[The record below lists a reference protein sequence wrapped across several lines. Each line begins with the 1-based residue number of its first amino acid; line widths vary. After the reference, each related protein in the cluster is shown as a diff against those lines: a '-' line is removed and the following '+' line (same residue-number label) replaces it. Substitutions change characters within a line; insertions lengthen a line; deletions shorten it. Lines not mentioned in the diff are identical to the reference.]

1 MEMCRK
7 TLLEKYFFMFV
18 FLIFFI
24 SIPKILYGYF
34 YDIIYLETSGY
45 YSLLR
50 GFSIVF
56 IAGNFYVT
64 SLSPNSLHP
73 YGYSKYVKMGQFLVA
88 LGIGIIS
95 LLLISHALIGKY
107 SYQKVPFIDMSG
119 YIIVL
124 LSVTFYLLLIH
135 SMKKVQFPLQE
146 EKKYNHSN
154 NMKKEV
160 ALTIIT
166 LIGLVG
172 IEYGYFFLDIVLSI
186 FFFSFLVKETL
197 SVIWESS
204 SFLSDTSSLDEKQIC
219 NLVNSIDGASECH
232 NVRAHGTDSDLYVD
246 LHVCMDPKI
255 KIIQTKPIVEQIESS
270 LKASYSSVRDVTVHI
285 EPIKKK
291 GDFI

>member
-1 MEMCRK
+1 MYRK
-7 TLLEKYFFMFV
+7 TLLEKYFFIFV

-56 IAGNFYVT
+56 IAGSFYVT

-73 YGYSKYVKMGQFLVA
+73 YGYSKYAKMGQFLVA

-95 LLLISHALIGKY
+95 LLLIGHSLIAKY
-107 SYQKVPFIDMSG
+107 SYHKVPFIDISG

-124 LSVTFYLLLIH
+124 LSIIFYLLLVH

-146 EKKYNHSN
+146 EKNYNSSDN
-154 NMKKEV
+154 IKREV

-172 IEYGYFFLDIVLSI
+172 IEHGYFFLDVVLSI

-197 SVIWESS
+197 SVMWESS
-204 SFLSDTSSLDEKQIC
+204 IFLSDRFSLDEKQIC

-232 NVRAHGTDSDLYVD
+232 NVRAHGTDSELYVD
-246 LHVCMDPKI
+246 LHVRMDPKI

-270 LKASYSSVRDVTVHI
+270 LKASYSAVRDVTVHI
-285 EPIKKK
+285 EPKKKK
-291 GDFI
+291 GGFT

>member
-1 MEMCRK
+1 MYRK
-7 TLLEKYFFMFV
+7 TMLGKYFFLFV

-50 GFSIVF
+50 GVSIVF

-73 YGYSKYVKMGQFLVA
+73 YGYSKYAKMGQFSVA

-95 LLLISHALIGKY
+95 LLLMSHSLIAKY
-107 SYQKVPFIDMSG
+107 SYHNVPFVDISG
-119 YIIVL
+119 YIIIL
-124 LSVTFYLLLIH
+124 LSVISYLLLVH
-135 SMKKVQFPLQE
+135 YMKKIQPPLQE
-146 EKKYNHSN
+146 DKKYNNSN
-154 NMKKEV
+154 NIREEV

-166 LIGLVG
+166 LIGLIG
-172 IEYGYFFLDIVLSI
+172 IEHGYFFIDIVLSI
-186 FFFSFLVKETL
+186 FLFSFLVKEII
-197 SVIWESS
+197 SIIWESS
-204 SFLSDTSSLDEKQIC
+204 VFLSDRFSLDERQIC

-285 EPIKKK
+285 EPKKKK

>member
-7 TLLEKYFFMFV
+7 TLLEKYFFIFV

-56 IAGNFYVT
+56 IAGSFYVT

-88 LGIGIIS
+88 LGIGIVS
-95 LLLISHALIGKY
+95 LILIGHSLIKY
-107 SYQKVPFIDMSG
+107 SYQKVPFIDISG

-124 LSVTFYLLLIH
+124 LSVTFYLLLIY
-135 SMKKVQFPLQE
+135 SMKKAQLPLQE
-146 EKKYNHSN
+146 EKKYNSSGN
-154 NMKKEV
+154 IRKEV
-160 ALTIIT
+160 GLTIIT

-172 IEYGYFFLDIVLSI
+172 IEHGYFF
-186 FFFSFLVKETL
+186 
-197 SVIWESS
+197 
-204 SFLSDTSSLDEKQIC
+204 
-219 NLVNSIDGASECH
+219 
-232 NVRAHGTDSDLYVD
+232 
-246 LHVCMDPKI
+246 
-255 KIIQTKPIVEQIESS
+255 
-270 LKASYSSVRDVTVHI
+270 
-285 EPIKKK
+285 
-291 GDFI
+291 

>member
-1 MEMCRK
+1 MCRK
-7 TLLEKYFFMFV
+7 TLLEKYFFIFV

-50 GFSIVF
+50 GFSIVS
-56 IAGNFYVT
+56 IAGSFYVT

-73 YGYSKYVKMGQFLVA
+73 YGYSKYLKMGQFLVA

-95 LLLISHALIGKY
+95 LILIGHSLIGKY
-107 SYQKVPFIDMSG
+107 SYHNVPFVDISG
-119 YIIVL
+119 YIIIL
-124 LSVTFYLLLIH
+124 LSVISYLLLVH
-135 SMKKVQFPLQE
+135 YMKKIQPPLQE
-146 EKKYNHSN
+146 DKKYNNSN
-154 NMKKEV
+154 NIREEV

-166 LIGLVG
+166 LIGLIG
-172 IEYGYFFLDIVLSI
+172 IEHGYFFIDIVLSI
-186 FFFSFLVKETL
+186 FLFSFLVKEII
-197 SVIWESS
+197 SIIWESS
-204 SFLSDTSSLDEKQIC
+204 VFLSDRFSLDERQIC

-285 EPIKKK
+285 EPKKKK